1 VSEVLVAELSDI
13 ADGDHRIYRVGN
25 LEVGVFR
32 LQEKLYAWENRCP
45 HAGGP
50 VCQGKIFRKV
60 EEVLGPD
67 QKSLG
72 LHFSATPQIVCP
84 WHGFEFD
91 IATGRHP
98 GDPKVRLR
106 PVPVEVREGR
116 IYVRAPG

>member
-1 VSEVLVAELSDI
+1 MNEVPVGALADI
-13 ADGDHRIYRVGN
+13 ADGDHRVFMIGS

-32 LQEKLYAWENRCP
+32 QGAKIIAWENRCP

-67 QKSLG
+67 RISHG
-72 LHFSATPQIVCP
+72 LHFSSTPQIVCP

-91 IATGRHP
+91 VATGRHP
-98 GDPKVRLR
+98 GDPKMRLR
-106 PVPVEVREGR
+106 PIDVSVRDGC
-116 IYVRAPG
+116 IYLRAPG

>member
-1 VSEVLVAELSDI
+1 MSEVAVAALDDI
-13 ADGDHRIYRVGN
+13 PDGDHRIYKVGA

-32 LQEKLYAWENRCP
+32 QQDKVYAWENRCP

-50 VCQGKIFRKV
+50 VCQGKIYRKV
-60 EEVLGPD
+60 EEVLD
-67 QKSLG
+67 ADRRSLG
-72 LHFSATPQIVCP
+72 LRFSQTAQIVCP

-91 IATGRHP
+91 VATGRHP

-106 PVPVEVREGR
+106 PVPVAVREGR

>member
-1 VSEVLVAELSDI
+1 MTEVQVAELAQI
-13 ADGDHRIYRVGN
+13 ADGDHRIFKIGA

-32 LQEKLYAWENRCP
+32 QGENVVAWENRCP

-50 VCQGKIFRKV
+50 VCQGRIYQKV

-67 QKSLG
+67 RTSQG
-72 LHFSATPQIVCP
+72 LRFTQTRQIVCP

-91 IATGRHP
+91 VVTGRHP
-98 GDPKVRLR
+98 GDPKMRLR
-106 PVPVEVREGR
+106 AVEASVREGR